1 MDAGLHLT
9 FEVIPELPCPQ
20 IKTTALACI
29 I

>member
-20 IKTTALACI
+20 IKTTIAACFI
-29 I
+29 